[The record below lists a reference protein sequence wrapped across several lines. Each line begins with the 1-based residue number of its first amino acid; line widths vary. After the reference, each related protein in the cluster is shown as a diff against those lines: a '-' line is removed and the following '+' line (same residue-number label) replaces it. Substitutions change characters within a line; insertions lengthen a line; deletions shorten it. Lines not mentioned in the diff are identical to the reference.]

1 MHRNWIGMKVLRLSM
16 CIKHDLLGSGLGTQR
31 VNGSPVKPGRHEQ
44 IGLWF
49 TARHM
54 ACKPQIPGQ
63 GSTHCW
69 FTQDLSN
76 AHWALIIHSGWQS
89 GGAPKYPDKHEQT
102 GWFSKTWHSLYKPHG
117 DGRHGLSFGIGKYA
131 FRKMT
136 IRNQWKKIRQNQCL
150 FSNDVSYHC
159 QELDS
164 SQIVHFRCN
173 RVCNNTLVND

>member
-1 MHRNWIGMKVLRLSM
+1 
-16 CIKHDLLGSGLGTQR
+16 
-31 VNGSPVKPGRHEQ
+31 
-44 IGLWF
+44 
-49 TARHM
+49 M

-89 GGAPKYPDKHEQT
+89 GGAPKYPGKHEQT

-136 IRNQWKKIRQNQCL
+136 IRNQWKKFDKINVYFPTMCL
-150 FSNDVSYHC
+150 TIVRNWIAAKECISGVIGYAITHRWMINDRAFS
-159 QELDS
+159 
-164 SQIVHFRCN
+164 VHTTRIFTWID
-173 RVCNNTLVND
+173 TLGIDTSKITWTIKTL